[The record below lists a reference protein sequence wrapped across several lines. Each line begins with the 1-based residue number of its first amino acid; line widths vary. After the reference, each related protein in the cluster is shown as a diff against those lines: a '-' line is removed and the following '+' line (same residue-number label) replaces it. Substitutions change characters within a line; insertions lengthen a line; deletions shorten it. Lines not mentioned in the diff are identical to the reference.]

1 MKERMLDLTFKY
13 GTVSLIAAVIVIF
26 GIIEPNFLNA
36 GNLTDILRAIAIVT
50 FVAIGV
56 TFSQIVD
63 GFDLSVSS
71 TVSISTVVSASL
83 MVWYQQ
89 PLIVVIMV
97 PLLIGAII
105 GLINSFLIIRWK
117 VPDLLAT
124 LAVMYIISGVHR
136 TYTEGYSIYNNMQFS
151 DGTKAPGV
159 FDAYFLQIGQGK
171 VLGIPIMV
179 ILMLAAVAGAHIF
192 LQYTRWGRQFYMTGG
207 NREAARLSGIP
218 IHRIRMIAYVI
229 SGVCAAFAGILF
241 ASRVG
246 TGQIDAG
253 APLLMESV
261 AAVFV
266 GYSVFGAGK
275 PNIIGTFFGA
285 VLIGV
290 LLNGLTML
298 RLPYYGFDIVKGAVL
313 VIALA
318 ATYIHLTRKKHT

>member
-1 MKERMLDLTFKY
+1 MKEKVLDSTFKY
-13 GTVSLIAAVIVIF
+13 GTVSLIFAVIVVF
-26 GIIEPNFLNA
+26 GILEPKFLNP
-36 GNLTDILRAIAIVT
+36 GNLTDILKAISIVT

-89 PLIVVIMV
+89 PLIVVIVV
-97 PLLIGAII
+97 PIVIGAAI
-105 GLINSFLIIRWK
+105 GLLNSFLIIRWK
-117 VPDLLAT
+117 IPDLLAT
-124 LAVMYIISGVHR
+124 LAVMYMISGVHR

-151 DGTKAPGV
+151 DGTKAEGV
-159 FDAYFLQIGQGK
+159 FAPAFLQIGQGDWF
-171 VLGIPIMV
+171 GIPIMV

-218 IHRIRMIAYVI
+218 VNRIRMAAYVL

-253 APLLMESV
+253 APLLMEAV

-275 PNIIGTFFGA
+275 PNMIGTFFGA

-313 VIALA
+313 VVALA
-318 ATYIHLTRKKHT
+318 ATYIHLTRKKHS